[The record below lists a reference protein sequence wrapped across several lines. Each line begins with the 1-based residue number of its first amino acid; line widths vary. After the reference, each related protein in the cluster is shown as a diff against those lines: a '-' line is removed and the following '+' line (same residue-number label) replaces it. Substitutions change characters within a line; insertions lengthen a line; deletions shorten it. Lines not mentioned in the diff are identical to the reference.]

1 MFRQNF
7 EKASQLRDSTA
18 TSRFFKLFPAI
29 GWETEG
35 LEAYATFVVDL
46 VRARAP
52 ASSKSN
58 SFFFNSI
65 ACAKYTG
72 FTASSPTYYITALTC
87 LFESIAM
94 IVDQHQPVVEK
105 YYGRGKMKNVVK
117 RLLEECD
124 RVTNTLK
131 DGWEEDRSMQRKVRV
146 FISSIMKHEIFI

>member
-58 SFFFNSI
+58 SF
-65 ACAKYTG
+65 
-72 FTASSPTYYITALTC
+72 LT
-87 LFESIAM
+87 
-94 IVDQHQPVVEK
+94 
-105 YYGRGKMKNVVK
+105 
-117 RLLEECD
+117 RLLVPNLQVLQ
-124 RVTNTLK
+124 RRHRFITLLL
-131 DGWEEDRSMQRKVRV
+131 
-146 FISSIMKHEIFI
+146 

>member
-1 MFRQNF
+1 VFRQNF
-7 EKASQLRDSTA
+7 EKASHSRDSNA

-58 SFFFNSI
+58 SNFDLI
-65 ACAKYTG
+65 ACAKYNG
-72 FTASSPTYYITALTC
+72 FAASSPIYYITALSC

-105 YYGRGKMKNVVK
+105 YYGGGKMKNVVN

-131 DGWEEDRSMQRKVRV
+131 DGWEENRSMQSKVRV
-146 FISSIMKHEIFI
+146 LIMKS

>member
-7 EKASQLRDSTA
+7 EKASQSRDSNA

-35 LEAYATFVVDL
+35 LEAYAMFVVDL
-46 VRARAP
+46 VRTRAP

-58 SFFFNSI
+58 SNFDLI
-65 ACAKYTG
+65 AYAKYKG
-72 FTASSPTYYITALTC
+72 FIASSPNYYTTALSC

-105 YYGRGKMKNVVK
+105 
-117 RLLEECD
+117 
-124 RVTNTLK
+124 
-131 DGWEEDRSMQRKVRV
+131 
-146 FISSIMKHEIFI
+146 